1 MQALT
6 KYYAITDLG
15 SLYLYMIDRL
25 IRFLQKY
32 EAQNNNYI
40 IGLL

>member
-6 KYYAITDLG
+6 KYYAITGLG
-15 SLYLYMIDRL
+15 SLYLCMIDRV

-40 IGLL
+40 TGLL